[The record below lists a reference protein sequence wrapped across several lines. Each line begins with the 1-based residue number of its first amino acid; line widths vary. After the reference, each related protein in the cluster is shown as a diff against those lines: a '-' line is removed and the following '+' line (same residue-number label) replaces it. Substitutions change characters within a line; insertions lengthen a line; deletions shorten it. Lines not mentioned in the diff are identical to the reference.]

1 MYIHRQFGWFTVFA
15 LTAMAVWFALVAAF
29 SPGDRTEFQ
38 SILLIIAALQ
48 VVFYQLTT
56 IVTDTTLTVR
66 YGVGL
71 LAFRFPLSE
80 IIQITERTVPWYAGY
95 GIRWV
100 GDAWLFNV
108 SGHDA
113 IEVTFES
120 GRKVLVGTDD
130 PDGLA
135 AILRL
140 RMEELRKLSVDTDTT
155 PAENGEDAA
164 DESTSSDDEA
174 TVTSVDVTGP
184 DSTSSADVTA
194 TEPELAQTEAPST
207 ADSE

>member
-15 LTAMAVWFALVAAF
+15 LTAMAVWFALVAAVT
-29 SPGDRTEFQ
+29 PGERGEFQ

-56 IVTDTTLTVR
+56 IVTESTLTVR
-66 YGVGL
+66 YGIGL
-71 LAFRFPLSE
+71 VAFRFPLSE
-80 IIQITERTVPWYAGY
+80 ITQITERTVPWYAGY

-108 SGHDA
+108 SGRDA
-113 IEVTFES
+113 IEVTFAS
-120 GRKVLVGTDD
+120 GRKLWVGTDD

-140 RMEELRKLSVDTDTT
+140 RMEELRKISMDGDNDASDDASASVEAEPVASEPTEVDDATADVE
-155 PAENGEDAA
+155 PAESAKDEVAA
-164 DESTSSDDEA
+164 
-174 TVTSVDVTGP
+174 P
-184 DSTSSADVTA
+184 
-194 TEPELAQTEAPST
+194 QTETSPQT
-207 ADSE
+207 DSE

>member
-29 SPGDRTEFQ
+29 TPGERGEFQ

-56 IVTDTTLTVR
+56 IVTENTLTVR
-66 YGVGL
+66 YGIGV

-80 IIQITERTVPWYAGY
+80 ITQITERTVPWYAGY

-113 IEVTFES
+113 IEVVFAS
-120 GRKVLVGTDD
+120 GRKVWVGTDD

-135 AILRL
+135 AILRQ
-140 RMEELRKLSVDTDTT
+140 RMEELRKI
-155 PAENGEDAA
+155 
-164 DESTSSDDEA
+164 
-174 TVTSVDVTGP
+174 SVDVDEDGDASAPVDAESVVDEHTAVD
-184 DSTSSADVTA
+184 DSSVDIEPTASAIDEVEDSQP
-194 TEPELAQTEAPST
+194 EPPPST
-207 ADSE
+207 ESE

>member
-29 SPGDRTEFQ
+29 APDDNSGFQ
-38 SILLIIAALQ
+38 SILLLIAALQ

-56 IVTDTTLTVR
+56 IVTESTLTVR
-66 YGVGL
+66 YGIGL

-80 IIQITERTVPWYAGY
+80 ITQITERTVPWYAGY

-100 GDAWLFNV
+100 GDVWLFNV
-108 SGHDA
+108 SGRDA
-113 IEVTFES
+113 IEVTFAS
-120 GRKVLVGTDD
+120 GRKVWVGTDD

-140 RMEELRKLSVDTDTT
+140 RMEELRKISMDAESDASDDASATVEAEPFTGEPTEVDDATADVE
-155 PAENGEDAA
+155 PAESAKDEVAA
-164 DESTSSDDEA
+164 
-174 TVTSVDVTGP
+174 P
-184 DSTSSADVTA
+184 
-194 TEPELAQTEAPST
+194 QTETPPQT
-207 ADSE
+207 DSE

>member
-15 LTAMAVWFALVAAF
+15 LTAMAVWFAIVAAVT
-29 SPGDRTEFQ
+29 PGERGEFQ

-56 IVTDTTLTVR
+56 IVTESTLTVR
-66 YGVGL
+66 YGIGL
-71 LAFRFPLSE
+71 VAFRFPLSE
-80 IIQITERTVPWYAGY
+80 ITQVTERTVPWYAGY

-108 SGHDA
+108 SGRDA
-113 IEVTFES
+113 IEVTFAS
-120 GRKVLVGTDD
+120 GRKLWVGTDD

-140 RMEELRKLSVDTDTT
+140 RMEELRKVSMDTDNDASDDVSASVEAEPVAGEPTEVDDAT
-155 PAENGEDAA
+155 ADVEPAESAKDEVAA
-164 DESTSSDDEA
+164 
-174 TVTSVDVTGP
+174 P
-184 DSTSSADVTA
+184 
-194 TEPELAQTEAPST
+194 QTETSPQT
-207 ADSE
+207 DSE

>member
-29 SPGDRTEFQ
+29 SPGERTEFQ

-56 IVTDTTLTVR
+56 IVSETTLTVR

-71 LAFRFPLSE
+71 VAFRFPLSE
-80 IIQITERTVPWYAGY
+80 ITQITERTVPWYAGY

-108 SGHDA
+108 SGRDA
-113 IEVTFES
+113 IEVTFDS
-120 GRKVLVGTDD
+120 GRKVWVGTDD

-135 AILRL
+135 AILRQ
-140 RMEELRKLSVDTDTT
+140 RMEELRRTGVDTDTET
-155 PAENGEDAA
+155 LSPSDDVEEPVETEDAETTDREENTDAISDVSLRRDAHQA
-164 DESTSSDDEA
+164 DTI
-174 TVTSVDVTGP
+174 T
-184 DSTSSADVTA
+184 
-194 TEPELAQTEAPST
+194 PS
-207 ADSE
+207 DSE

>member
-15 LTAMAVWFALVAAF
+15 LTAMAVWFALVEAVT
-29 SPGDRTEFQ
+29 PGERGEFQ

-56 IVTDTTLTVR
+56 IVTESTLTVR
-66 YGVGL
+66 YGIGL
-71 LAFRFPLSE
+71 VAFRFPLSE
-80 IIQITERTVPWYAGY
+80 ITQITERTVPWYAGY

-108 SGHDA
+108 SGRDA
-113 IEVTFES
+113 IEVTFAS
-120 GRKVLVGTDD
+120 GRKLWVGTDD

-140 RMEELRKLSVDTDTT
+140 RMEELRKISMDGDNDASDDASASVEAEPVASEPTEVDDATADVE
-155 PAENGEDAA
+155 PAESAKDEVAA
-164 DESTSSDDEA
+164 
-174 TVTSVDVTGP
+174 P
-184 DSTSSADVTA
+184 
-194 TEPELAQTEAPST
+194 QTETSPQT
-207 ADSE
+207 DSE

>member
-15 LTAMAVWFALVAAF
+15 LTAMAVWFALVAAVT
-29 SPGDRTEFQ
+29 PGERGEFQ

-56 IVTDTTLTVR
+56 IVTESTLTVR
-66 YGVGL
+66 YGIGL
-71 LAFRFPLSE
+71 VAFRFPLSE
-80 IIQITERTVPWYAGY
+80 ITQITERTVPWYAGY

-108 SGHDA
+108 SGRDA
-113 IEVTFES
+113 IEVTFAS
-120 GRKVLVGTDD
+120 GRKLWVGTDD

-140 RMEELRKLSVDTDTT
+140 RMEELRKISMDADNDASDDASASVEAEPVAGEPTDVD
-155 PAENGEDAA
+155 DAA
-164 DESTSSDDEA
+164 
-174 TVTSVDVTGP
+174 
-184 DSTSSADVTA
+184 ADV
-194 TEPELAQTEAPST
+194 EPAVSAKDEVEVPQTETPPQT
-207 ADSE
+207 DSE

>member
-15 LTAMAVWFALVAAF
+15 LTAMAVWFALVAAVT
-29 SPGDRTEFQ
+29 PGERGEFQ

-56 IVTDTTLTVR
+56 IVTESTLTVR
-66 YGVGL
+66 YGIGL
-71 LAFRFPLSE
+71 VAFRFPLSE
-80 IIQITERTVPWYAGY
+80 ITQVTERTVPWYAGY

-108 SGHDA
+108 SGRDA
-113 IEVTFES
+113 IEVTFAS
-120 GRKVLVGTDD
+120 GRKLWVGTDD

-140 RMEELRKLSVDTDTT
+140 RMEELRKISMDADNDASDDASASVEAEPVAGEPTVVDDAASDVEPAESAKDEVEAPQTET
-155 PAENGEDAA
+155 PA
-164 DESTSSDDEA
+164 
-174 TVTSVDVTGP
+174 
-184 DSTSSADVTA
+184 
-194 TEPELAQTEAPST
+194 QT
-207 ADSE
+207 DSE

>member
-15 LTAMAVWFALVAAF
+15 LTAMAVWFALVAVF
-29 SPGDRTEFQ
+29 TPEGKGEFQ

-56 IVTDTTLTVR
+56 IVTESTLTVR
-66 YGVGL
+66 YGIGL
-71 LAFRFPLSE
+71 VAFRFPLSE
-80 IIQITERTVPWYAGY
+80 ITQVTERTVPWYAGY

-108 SGHDA
+108 SGRDA
-113 IEVTFES
+113 IEVTFAS
-120 GRKVLVGTDD
+120 GRKLWVGTDD

-140 RMEELRKLSVDTDTT
+140 RMEELRKKSMDADSHASDDASATVEAEPVAGEPTELDDATANVE
-155 PAENGEDAA
+155 PAESAK
-164 DESTSSDDEA
+164 DEGVA
-174 TVTSVDVTGP
+174 P
-184 DSTSSADVTA
+184 
-194 TEPELAQTEAPST
+194 QTETPPQT
-207 ADSE
+207 DSE

>member
-29 SPGDRTEFQ
+29 SPGERTEFQ
-38 SILLIIAALQ
+38 RILLIIAALQ

-56 IVTDTTLTVR
+56 IVSETTLTVR

-71 LAFRFPLSE
+71 VAFRFPLSE
-80 IIQITERTVPWYAGY
+80 ITQITERTVPWYAGY

-108 SGHDA
+108 SGRDA
-113 IEVTFES
+113 IEVTFDS
-120 GRKVLVGTDD
+120 GRKVWVGTDD

-135 AILRL
+135 AILRQ
-140 RMEELRKLSVDTDTT
+140 RMEELRRTGVDTDTET
-155 PAENGEDAA
+155 LSPSDDVEEPVETEDAETTDREENTDAISDVSLRRDAHQA
-164 DESTSSDDEA
+164 DTI
-174 TVTSVDVTGP
+174 T
-184 DSTSSADVTA
+184 
-194 TEPELAQTEAPST
+194 PS
-207 ADSE
+207 DSE

>member
-29 SPGDRTEFQ
+29 APDDNSGFQ
-38 SILLIIAALQ
+38 SILLLIAALQ

-56 IVTDTTLTVR
+56 IVTESTLTVR
-66 YGVGL
+66 YGIGL

-80 IIQITERTVPWYAGY
+80 ITQITERTVPWYAGY

-108 SGHDA
+108 SGRDA
-113 IEVTFES
+113 IEVTFAS
-120 GRKVLVGTDD
+120 GRKVWVGTDD

-140 RMEELRKLSVDTDTT
+140 RMEELRKVTLEVENDAETSVSVEAESAATDPSVGNEVTADIEPVESVGVDEPRTETT
-155 PAENGEDAA
+155 PP
-164 DESTSSDDEA
+164 T
-174 TVTSVDVTGP
+174 
-184 DSTSSADVTA
+184 
-194 TEPELAQTEAPST
+194 
-207 ADSE
+207 DSE

>member
-15 LTAMAVWFALVAAF
+15 LTAMAVWFAIVAAVT
-29 SPGDRTEFQ
+29 PGERGEFQ

-56 IVTDTTLTVR
+56 IVTESTLTVR
-66 YGVGL
+66 YGIGL
-71 LAFRFPLSE
+71 VAFRFPLSE
-80 IIQITERTVPWYAGY
+80 ITQVTERTVPWYAGY

-108 SGHDA
+108 SGRDA
-113 IEVTFES
+113 IEVTFAS
-120 GRKVLVGTDD
+120 GRKLWVGTDD

-140 RMEELRKLSVDTDTT
+140 RMEELRKISMDAESNASDDASATVEAEPVTGEPTEVDDATADVE
-155 PAENGEDAA
+155 PAESAKDEVAA
-164 DESTSSDDEA
+164 
-174 TVTSVDVTGP
+174 P
-184 DSTSSADVTA
+184 
-194 TEPELAQTEAPST
+194 QTETPPQT
-207 ADSE
+207 ALE

>member
-15 LTAMAVWFALVAAF
+15 LTAMAVWFALVAAVT
-29 SPGDRTEFQ
+29 PGERGEFQ

-56 IVTDTTLTVR
+56 IVTESTLTVR
-66 YGVGL
+66 YGIGL
-71 LAFRFPLSE
+71 VAFRFPLSE
-80 IIQITERTVPWYAGY
+80 ITQVTERTVPWYAGY

-108 SGHDA
+108 SGRDA
-113 IEVTFES
+113 IEVTFAS
-120 GRKVLVGTDD
+120 GRKLWVGTDD

-140 RMEELRKLSVDTDTT
+140 RMEELRKISMDADNDARDDASASVEAEPVAGEPTDVD
-155 PAENGEDAA
+155 DAA
-164 DESTSSDDEA
+164 
-174 TVTSVDVTGP
+174 
-184 DSTSSADVTA
+184 ADV
-194 TEPELAQTEAPST
+194 EPAVSAKDEVEVPQTETPPQT
-207 ADSE
+207 DSE

>member
-15 LTAMAVWFALVAAF
+15 LTAMAVWFALVAAVT
-29 SPGDRTEFQ
+29 PGERGEFQ

-56 IVTDTTLTVR
+56 IVTESTLTVR
-66 YGVGL
+66 YGIGL
-71 LAFRFPLSE
+71 VAFRFPLSE
-80 IIQITERTVPWYAGY
+80 ITQVTERTVPWYAGY

-108 SGHDA
+108 SGRDA
-113 IEVTFES
+113 IEVTFAS
-120 GRKVLVGTDD
+120 GRKLWVGTDD

-140 RMEELRKLSVDTDTT
+140 RMEELRKISMDADNDASDDASASVEAEPVVGETTDVD
-155 PAENGEDAA
+155 DAA
-164 DESTSSDDEA
+164 
-174 TVTSVDVTGP
+174 
-184 DSTSSADVTA
+184 ADVEP
-194 TEPELAQTEAPST
+194 TESAIDEVEAPQTETPLQT
-207 ADSE
+207 DSE

>member
-29 SPGDRTEFQ
+29 SPGERGEFQ

-56 IVTDTTLTVR
+56 IVSETTLTVR

-80 IIQITERTVPWYAGY
+80 ITQIEERNVPWYAGY

-108 SGHDA
+108 SGRDA
-113 IEVTFES
+113 IEVTFAS
-120 GRKVLVGTDD
+120 GRKVWVGTDD

-135 AILRL
+135 AILRH
-140 RMEELRKLSVDTDTT
+140 RMEELRRNAVD
-155 PAENGEDAA
+155 A
-164 DESTSSDDEA
+164 D
-174 TVTSVDVTGP
+174 
-184 DSTSSADVTA
+184 
-194 TEPELAQTEAPST
+194 TEAPSHSNET
-207 ADSE
+207 AEALDDEHSVATDGEEINDAAVDASVELNPPPADTNTPTDSE